1 MTSYETV
8 HQAALRLGVTERT
21 IQLWAKSGQLAGA
34 RKVGRD
40 WMIPVD
46 VPEDE
51 KEEAAETLEAAETV
65 EAEEST
71 EPESEPLPEPASR
84 VPMPLLSTAFEP
96 GTCMA
101 AIEAMDDPDTRG
113 IALAEYDYFR
123 GQHDEALRAAA
134 PYLGH
139 CDRALSLSA
148 ALISCY
154 ANVAVGRFEAARQAF
169 GMIGA
174 ARPDDDVLTRV
185 MRLIVETLFHLPS
198 PPNDAPV
205 PPLSALPEGLR
216 LFVCYAMAHRAYLDG
231 NYERSLGLAEAAL
244 ALGSRVY
251 PIASIY
257 LKLIATINLM
267 NLRRVDE
274 ARRYFMS
281 AWGQARPD
289 GLIEGFGEHHG
300 LLQGLVEACLRRDD
314 PTGYE
319 RVIEI
324 TYKFSAGWRRIHNPK
339 TSEMVADNLTT
350 MEFTIAMLV
359 SKGWSYQEIARHLD
373 VSVSYIKKLI
383 AMTYEK
389 LGITSRRE
397 LRQYMLR

>member
-8 HQAALRLGVTERT
+8 RQAALRLGVTERT
-21 IQLWAKSGQLAGA
+21 IQLWAKGGQMPGA

-46 VPEDE
+46 VPDE
-51 KEEAAETLEAAETV
+51 EEEAPE
-65 EAEEST
+65 EAEPAPMAEIA
-71 EPESEPLPEPASR
+71 EPEPEPLPPPA
-84 VPMPLLSTAFEP
+84 PHILMPLLSSSFEP
-96 GTCMA
+96 GECMA
-101 AIEAMDDPDTRG
+101 VIEAMDDPDARG
-113 IALAEYDYFR
+113 VAMAEYDYFR
-123 GQHDEALRAAA
+123 GRHDEALQEAA

-139 CDRALSLSA
+139 YDRALSLSA

-154 ANVAVGRFEAARQAF
+154 ANVAVGRFEAARQVF

-174 ARPDDDVLTRV
+174 AQPDDDALTHV

-198 PPNDAPV
+198 PSDSAPM
-205 PPLSALPEGLR
+205 PSLSELPEGMR
-216 LFVCYAMAHRAYLDG
+216 QFVCYAAAHRAYLDG

-244 ALGSRVY
+244 AMGSRVY

-257 LKLIATINLM
+257 LKLIAAINLM
-267 NLRRVDE
+267 NLRRTDE

-281 AWGQARPD
+281 AWRQARPD

-314 PTGYE
+314 PTNYE

-339 TSEMVADNLTT
+339 TSEMVADNLST

-359 SKGWSYQEIARHLD
+359 SRGWSYQEIARHLD
-373 VSVSYIKKLI
+373 VSVSYVKKLI
-383 AMTYEK
+383 AAVYEK
-389 LGITSRRE
+389 LNITSRRE
-397 LRQYMLR
+397 LKQYMLR

>member
-21 IQLWAKSGQLAGA
+21 IQLWAKGGQLPGA
-34 RKVGRD
+34 HKVGRD

-46 VPEDE
+46 VPDE
-51 KEEAAETLEAAETV
+51 EEEAP
-65 EAEEST
+65 EET
-71 EPESEPLPEPASR
+71 EPAPAPEIAEPEPEPLPPAPR
-84 VPMPLLSTAFEP
+84 IPMPLLSSSFEP

-101 AIEAMDDPDTRG
+101 AIEAMEDPDTRG
-113 IALAEYDYFR
+113 IAMAEYSYFR

-139 CDRALSLSA
+139 YDRALVLSA

-154 ANVAVGRFEAARQAF
+154 ANVAVGRFEAARQVF

-174 ARPDDDVLTRV
+174 AQMDDDALTRV

-198 PPNDAPV
+198 QPDKAPM
-205 PPLSALPEGLR
+205 PSLSELPEGMR

-244 ALGSRVY
+244 AMGSRVY

-257 LKLIATINLM
+257 LKLIAAINLM

-281 AWGQARPD
+281 AWQQARPD

-314 PTGYE
+314 PTNYE

-324 TYKFSAGWRRIHNPK
+324 TYKFSAGWRRR
-339 TSEMVADNLTT
+339 SSM
-350 MEFTIAMLV
+350 
-359 SKGWSYQEIARHLD
+359 
-373 VSVSYIKKLI
+373 
-383 AMTYEK
+383 
-389 LGITSRRE
+389 
-397 LRQYMLR
+397 

>member
-1 MTSYETV
+1 MTGYETV

-46 VPEDE
+46 VPDE
-51 KEEAAETLEAAETV
+51 AEEEAAETLEPAEPLK
-65 EAEEST
+65 AEENT
-71 EPESEPLPEPASR
+71 EPESAPR
-84 VPMPLLSTAFEP
+84 IPMPLLSTAFEP
-96 GTCMA
+96 GTCMT

-169 GMIGA
+169 GMIGTA
-174 ARPDDDVLTRV
+174 QPDDDALTRV
-185 MRLIVETLFHLPS
+185 MRLIVETLFHLPL
-198 PPNDAPV
+198 PPNNTPV
-205 PPLSALPEGLR
+205 PPLSDLPEGLR

-244 ALGSRVY
+244 ALGARVY

-257 LKLIATINLM
+257 LKLIAAINLM

-281 AWGQARPD
+281 AWEQARPD

-300 LLQGLVEACLRRDD
+300 LLQGLVESCLRRGDL
-314 PTGYE
+314 TSYE

-324 TYKFSAGWRRIHNPK
+324 TYKFSAGWRRIHNPQ

-350 MEFTIAMLV
+350 IEFTIAMLV

-373 VSVSYIKKLI
+373 VSMSYVKKLV
-383 AMTYEK
+383 ASAYEK
-389 LGITSRRE
+389 LNITSRRE

>member
-1 MTSYETV
+1 MTNYETV
-8 HQAALRLGVTERT
+8 RQAALRLGVTERT

-40 WMIPVD
+40 WMIPA
-46 VPEDE
+46 DE
-51 KEEAAETLEAAETV
+51 FDDPDEEATETPEAAQPV
-65 EAEEST
+65 EAEKIA
-71 EPESEPLPEPASR
+71 EPESEPLPPAPR
-84 VPMPLLSTAFEP
+84 IPMPLLSASFEP
-96 GTCMA
+96 GMCMET
-101 AIEAMDDPDTRG
+101 IQAMTDPDTRG

-123 GQHDEALRAAA
+123 GQHEAALRAAA

-154 ANVAVGRFEAARQAF
+154 ANVAVGRFEAARQVF

-174 ARPDDDVLTRV
+174 AQPDDDALTRV
-185 MRLIVETLFHLPS
+185 MRLVVETLFHLP
-198 PPNDAPV
+198 PPPDGAALPS
-205 PPLSALPEGLR
+205 LSALPEGMR
-216 LFVCYAMAHRAYLDG
+216 LFVCYVMAHRAYLDG

-251 PIASIY
+251 PIASVY
-257 LKLIATINLM
+257 LRLIAAINLM

-274 ARRYFMS
+274 ARRHFMS
-281 AWGQARPD
+281 AWRQARPD
-289 GLIEGFGEHHG
+289 SLIEGFGEHHG
-300 LLQGLVEACLRRDD
+300 LLQGLVEACLRHDD

-373 VSVSYIKKLI
+373 VSASYVKKLI
-383 AMTYEK
+383 ATAYEK
-389 LGITSRRE
+389 LGVASRRE
-397 LRQYMLR
+397 LKQYMLR

>member
-1 MTSYETV
+1 MTNYEMV
-8 HQAALRLGVTERT
+8 RQAALRLGVTERT

-40 WMIPVD
+40 WMIPA
-46 VPEDE
+46 DE
-51 KEEAAETLEAAETV
+51 FDDPDEEATETPEAAQPV
-65 EAEEST
+65 EAEKIA
-71 EPESEPLPEPASR
+71 EPESEPLPPAPR
-84 VPMPLLSTAFEP
+84 IPMPLLSAAFEP
-96 GTCMA
+96 GMCMET
-101 AIEAMDDPDTRG
+101 IQAMTDPDTRG

-123 GQHDEALRAAA
+123 GQHEAALRAAA

-154 ANVAVGRFEAARQAF
+154 ANVAVGRFEAARQVF
-169 GMIGA
+169 RMIGA
-174 ARPDDDVLTRV
+174 AQPDDDALTRV
-185 MRLIVETLFHLPS
+185 MRLVVETLFHLP
-198 PPNDAPV
+198 PPPDGAALPS
-205 PPLSALPEGLR
+205 LSALPEGMR
-216 LFVCYAMAHRAYLDG
+216 LFVCYVMAHRAYLDG

-251 PIASIY
+251 PIASVY
-257 LKLIATINLM
+257 LRLIAAINLM

-274 ARRYFMS
+274 ARRHFMS
-281 AWGQARPD
+281 AWRQARPD
-289 GLIEGFGEHHG
+289 SLIEGFGEHHG
-300 LLQGLVEACLRRDD
+300 LLQGLVEACLRHDD

-373 VSVSYIKKLI
+373 VSASYVKKLI
-383 AMTYEK
+383 ATAYEK
-389 LGITSRRE
+389 LGVASRRE
-397 LRQYMLR
+397 LKQYMLR